1 MVHVDL
7 IVRDHPAALQRLR
20 QAFRLP
26 HLPDERHAD
35 DVRARLDRHADL
47 QPRVAVNLHVLFP
60 GVVAGK
66 ARRAV
71 AGVTGRGRPA
81 LRLASDGEPFQ
92 QPAVEA
98 DVELLRPS
106 HALEVVLILPL
117 EPDLEEVLAG
127 DGKVAANRDAAA
139 RPERQILA
147 LPIVLHHMQGN
158 LESLDRRTRGR
169 QTRRE
174 PRDLASHRH
183 VALQVGGRNR
193 EDIREIVEAAVR
205 GVVSGQ
211 QRFHVEVEREQ
222 VANRVAIFGAIEAMD
237 RGDPAGIRSGRPGP
251 IDVVL
256 QRGRHRVIGGG
267 IGTRPS
273 GRRHRTGSKLRDHF
287 FPDLRIRAGPCH
299 VQVVERKSGGTES
312 LVVAADAVGVED
324 RLRGGRG
331 SGAGRRRRLRLSGRG
346 RDAGERHG
354 DRAAE
359 QEREERCPHVHSVR
373 AFVTR
378 LPPAVTR
385 FRRPGEPS
393 WPAFSRHCATGT
405 GGLSRRVPI
414 RHSAAWLRRNRVRQ
428 ASPAE
433 TVVVQAF
440 RPACRA
446 DLRSAQTISSQAL
459 KACTPSIFHTL

>member
-1 MVHVDL
+1 MKRYSPATGKSRR
-7 IVRDHPAALQRLR
+7 IAMPPRDPS
-20 QAFRLP
+20 
-26 HLPDERHAD
+26 
-35 DVRARLDRHADL
+35 
-47 QPRVAVNLHVLFP
+47 
-60 GVVAGK
+60 
-66 ARRAV
+66 
-71 AGVTGRGRPA
+71 GRSSLCRSSCITCRGI
-81 LRLASDGEPFQ
+81 S
-92 QPAVEA
+92 
-98 DVELLRPS
+98 
-106 HALEVVLILPL
+106 
-117 EPDLEEVLAG
+117 
-127 DGKVAANRDAAA
+127 NR
-139 RPERQILA
+139 
-147 LPIVLHHMQGN
+147 
-158 LESLDRRTRGR
+158 LDRRTRRR
-169 QTRRE
+169 QTGRE

-193 EDIREIVEAAVR
+193 EDIGEIVEAAVR

-222 VANRVAIFGAIEAMD
+222 VANRVAVFGAIEAMD
-237 RGDPAGIRSGRPGP
+237 RGDPAGIRSGRPRP

-273 GRRHRTGSKLRDHF
+273 GRRHRPGSKLGDHL

-331 SGAGRRRRLRLSGRG
+331 SGAGRRRRLRLPGRG

-378 LPPAVTR
+378 LPPPVTR
-385 FRRPGEPS
+385 FREADRTKLRPGRVRFRPS
-393 WPAFSRHCATGT
+393 PCVVEGCGAALARPFSRADCA
-405 GGLSRRVPI
+405 I
-414 RHSAAWLRRNRVRQ
+414 RHSRPEEHVKKRRLVF
-428 ASPAE
+428 
-433 TVVVQAF
+433 T
-440 RPACRA
+440 
-446 DLRSAQTISSQAL
+446 RSEPCCLAL
-459 KACTPSIFHTL
+459 GYRL